1 MIVVGIDPSLTGT
14 GIAVLTANGKRID
27 TALRTVGSTGKR
39 SDTWAMRA
47 ARLVKLR
54 NEVMR
59 HIPLPNPAE
68 GVDSVL
74 RGGGVSWCSSSS
86 HVIAS
91 PRPGVAALGRCT
103 TKARRLTL

>member
-59 HIPLPNPAE
+59 HIPRDTTLAVMEGPAY
-68 GVDSVL
+68 GVQGSGIHDLRTQRDDDLAVL
-74 RGGGVSWCSSSS
+74 
-86 HVIAS
+86 IADIH
-91 PRPGVAALGRCT
+91 G
-103 TKARRLTL
+103 